1 MGIVE
6 IHKCLQRFW
15 QPCHIFVFIRTIS
28 DLLLGC
34 MIWLL
39 KPPRFLES
47 IVYICN
53 DWILEIPMAKVAFV
67 RLSGIVWPVV
77 AILSKQGC
85 KCRTV
90 QICMFWILAVDIKS
104 LFLVYWV
111 YSWAYEICYWASLTG
126 VLNLHCHIGFSS
138 CNCHRSDRSSVQYYV
153 CLFNKFGRNLRDVDL
168 QHIISLFSLVPAH
181 TSTEC
186 NENTNTQKW
195 TGNDL

>member
-1 MGIVE
+1 ME
-6 IHKCLQRFW
+6 IHKCLERFW

-39 KPPRFLES
+39 KPSQFLES

-111 YSWAYEICYWASLTG
+111 YSWAYEMCYWASLTG
-126 VLNLHCHIGFSS
+126 VLNLHCHIGFHHVTATDQIVAL
-138 CNCHRSDRSSVQYYV
+138 CNITFVYLINSARTSEM
-153 CLFNKFGRNLRDVDL
+153 LT
-168 QHIISLFSLVPAH
+168 FSI
-181 TSTEC
+181 
-186 NENTNTQKW
+186 
-195 TGNDL
+195 